1 MNHSSLQYRALCHAQ
16 EVWVSFLSHVTNKE
30 RTELLP
36 RTERGSARAVE
47 SENKELNKTSGRLN
61 DGIPQVP
68 VKRGESEFDSFRQS
82 LPALEKQEEIVQT
95 IKDNKIVLI
104 IGETGL
110 GKTTQIPQFILDD
123 CYKNGAPCHVFC
135 TQPRCLAAVAV
146 AERVAAERREKI
158 GQTIGY
164 QLRLESS
171 SASFE
176 GFLLEK
182 VWGFFSRA
190 NADRK
195 LSTEK

>member
-164 QLRLESS
+164 QLRLESRHHRT
-171 SASFE
+171 AT
-176 GFLLEK
+176 L
-182 VWGFFSRA
+182 
-190 NADRK
+190 RK
-195 LSTEK
+195 DKTVGKYGLQEPVEHTEKS